1 MARGKKRGTLFI
13 SNLLFSQ
20 FKIGPLPATP
30 NSGGSGG
37 DKGGRSSR
45 GGGERYFVAI
55 TETEEG
61 KKQKFAF
68 LFVCVSIKVRAKQEK
83 RKKLCLLG
91 RVMEATM
98 FGSPRL

>member
-37 DKGGRSSR
+37 IR
-45 GGGERYFVAI
+45 GGGVAGAEGSGSFSCELKER
-55 TETEEG
+55 ERERE
-61 KKQKFAF
+61 
-68 LFVCVSIKVRAKQEK
+68 
-83 RKKLCLLG
+83 RKKKIFSH
-91 RVMEATM
+91 RAN
-98 FGSPRL
+98 

>member
-37 DKGGRSSR
+37 DKGG
-45 GGGERYFVAI
+45 GGAAGAEGSGTLLRCELLTRER
-55 TETEEG
+55 G
-61 KKQKFAF
+61 KKILPTWQTRFFATKKKF
-68 LFVCVSIKVRAKQEK
+68 
-83 RKKLCLLG
+83 LLPRDALESERQSTHCRG
-91 RVMEATM
+91 RCA
-98 FGSPRL
+98 